1 MTKVAIKQ
9 KSAKSA
15 PKDSRLTKLIKSS
28 YNAQQ
33 QVHYLYLEAEI
44 DSLLLQQQ
52 TLKAKRKAQ
61 M

>member
-9 KSAKSA
+9 QSTKSADQ
-15 PKDSRLTKLIKSS
+15 DSRLMKLIKSS

-33 QVHYLYLEAEI
+33 QVRYLYLEAEI

-52 TLKAKRKAQ
+52 ALKAKRKAQ
-61 M
+61 K